1 MKTGRS
7 AYRYG
12 RKQLLEGYGNDP
24 YRPGRKPAGPVQCPR
39 CRAVFRRGR
48 WSWGSAQGI
57 ALKRRC
63 PACQRIED
71 RFPAG
76 YVSIAGG
83 FWRAH
88 RGEILALVK
97 NCEQRESAEHPLERI
112 MKVQN
117 EGEGLLVTTTSVHL
131 ARLIGHALKAAFKGS
146 LRLVHNKEDSVL
158 RARWTRAA
166 STRAPQG
173 IST

>member
-7 AYRYG
+7 AYRYS
-12 RKQLLEGYGNDP
+12 RKQLLEGFGDDP
-24 YRPGRKPAGPVQCPR
+24 YRPGRKPAGPAQCPR

-48 WSWGSAQGI
+48 WSWGPAQGV

-63 PACQRIED
+63 PACRRIDE

-83 FWRAH
+83 FFATH

-112 MKVQN
+112 MRIDDGAAGVT
-117 EGEGLLVTTTSVHL
+117 VTTTSTHL
-131 ARLIGHALKAAFKGS
+131 ARVIAHALKAAFKGS
-146 LRLVHNKEDSVL
+146 LRLVYNKGDSIL
-158 RARWTRAA
+158 RAGWTRAA
-166 STRAPQG
+166 D
-173 IST
+173 